1 MNKKIAI
8 YLTAF
13 LLFSLLILQASATHS
28 KKEITEPGNSSETNP
43 PLQHDLA
50 EPPEMSEEAV
60 TIDWGLLQDIKYD
73 LKYIED
79 LEMSVYTP
87 LFSDAIKKLDGK
99 EVIIEGYIIPLLEE
113 GNEVALS
120 ANPYASCFFCGA
132 AGPASVMS
140 VFLKEDGEKF
150 KLDDIRKFRGKLKLN
165 YDDPEQ
171 FYYMLEDAR
180 VE

>member
-1 MNKKIAI
+1 MNKLIA
-8 YLTAF
+8 YHLSLFF
-13 LLFSLLILQASATHS
+13 LISLLIPQAKSTPLEVVG
-28 KKEITEPGNSSETNP
+28 KMPEPLSIAFPLPHPDPPASE
-43 PLQHDLA
+43 D
-50 EPPEMSEEAV
+50 EAV
-60 TIDWGLLQDIKYD
+60 KIDWGILQDIKYD
-73 LKYIED
+73 LKYIEE

-99 EVIIEGYIIPLLEE
+99 EVIIEGYIIPLMEE

-140 VFLKEDGEKF
+140 VYLQEEGEKF
-150 KLDDIRKFRGKLKLN
+150 KLDDIKKFRGKLKLN

-171 FYYMLEDAR
+171 FYYMLEDAV